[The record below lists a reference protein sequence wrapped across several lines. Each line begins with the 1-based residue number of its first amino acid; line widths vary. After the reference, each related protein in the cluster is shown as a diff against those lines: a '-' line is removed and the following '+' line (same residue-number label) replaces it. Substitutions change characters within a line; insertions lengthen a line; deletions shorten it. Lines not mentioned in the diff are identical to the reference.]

1 MNKHFIF
8 SLLFGA
14 SLVLSAN
21 IVQAQN
27 SESYESLM
35 KKGNDKFSAKDY
47 ISAKTYYEMAL
58 KQKAND
64 PTAKQ
69 KLSETVKK
77 IQEDG
82 ARQEVFYAHLD
93 EGDRLNGMQKY
104 EEALAEYEA
113 ALAVFPDDKYVTA
126 QAEAVRVIL
135 KERKD
140 KQDAFDL
147 AMSQGETLLEEE
159 NFDAAIMQFETAIEI
174 FPTDK
179 LPKEKLAEA
188 MQKKQLYEEKM
199 ARFDKLM
206 EEANQFGLRKNYDA
220 AIGKIDEALAL
231 FPNDLSASAKREEYQ
246 AAKGTADR
254 YNGIIA
260 EADRLYE
267 AKAYREAKVQ
277 YQSALTVVSGDAY
290 ATDMIARLD
299 PLIAELEA
307 QEEAERLAA
316 EELAARL
323 AAEAEAA
330 RIAAE
335 EEAARI
341 AAEEEAARLAAEE
354 AARIAAEEE
363 AARIAAEQEAARL
376 AAEEAARIAAEEEA
390 ARLAAEAE
398 AARIAAEEEAARL
411 AAEAEAARIAAEEE
425 AARQAA
431 LAAAEAERQATIK
444 AMLDEADAL
453 FNQQEYATAKVK
465 YQEVVAFDEGNATA
479 TAKISQIDGIFAQ
492 MAAEL
497 QQHFNDAMNAGNQAM
512 SAERFAEAITH
523 YQSALVYKPEDENA
537 AKQLAAA
544 EKAENDR
551 IAALRVQY
559 DAFIK
564 EGDANFKSNTFDKAI
579 EAYTKAEELGLES
592 YPTEMIARIGEII
605 EQNKLYELNSEPT
618 LLAAG
623 QAKRFEF
630 NKIDIAVRRSNY
642 VIIKVR
648 NPHPEKTFPMIVSF
662 GGAGGKNGGFVLP
675 IAATEEEKT
684 FIFRIGSQYKWFSED
699 NTWIELVSENNEIEI
714 SKVEVSRSN

>member
-1 MNKHFIF
+1 MRKKIIF
-8 SLLFGA
+8 TVLFGA

-21 IVQAQN
+21 IATAQK
-27 SESYESLM
+27 SETYESLM
-35 KKGNDKFSAKDY
+35 KKGNDKFGAKDY

-58 KQKAND
+58 KQKAD
-64 PTAKQ
+64 DSTAKQ
-69 KLSETVKK
+69 KLNETVKK

-93 EGDRLNGMQKY
+93 EGDRLNGQEKY

-113 ALAVFPDDKYVTA
+113 ALAVFPNDKYVTA
-126 QAEAVRVIL
+126 QAESIRSIL

-159 NFDAAIMQFETAIEI
+159 NFDAAIMQFEAAISI

-179 LPKEKLAEA
+179 LPKEKLADA
-188 MQKKQLYEEKM
+188 KQKKQLYAEKI

-220 AIGKIDEALAL
+220 AIAKIDEALSV
-231 FPNDLSASAKREEYQ
+231 FPNDLTASAKRNEYQ
-246 AAKGTADR
+246 NAKGIADQ

-267 AKAYREAKVQ
+267 SKAYREAKVQ
-277 YQSALTVVSGDAY
+277 YQSALAVVSGDAY

-299 PLIAELEA
+299 PLIAQQDA
-307 QEEAERLAA
+307 EEAARLAA
-316 EELAARL
+316 EAEAARL

-335 EEAARI
+335 EEAAR
-341 AAEEEAARLAAEE
+341 LAAE
-354 AARIAAEEE
+354 AE

-398 AARIAAEEEAARL
+398 AARIAAEEEAAR
-411 AAEAEAARIAAEEE
+411 
-425 AARQAA
+425 QAA
-431 LAAAEAERQATIK
+431 LAAAEAERQATIT
-444 AMLDEADAL
+444 AMLNEADAL
-453 FNQQEYATAKVK
+453 FNQQEYAQAKTK
-465 YQEVVAFDEGNATA
+465 YQEVVNFDEGNATA
-479 TAKISQIDGIFAQ
+479 STKIKEIDGIFAQ

-497 QQHFNDAMNAGNQAM
+497 QQHFDNAMNAGNQAM
-512 SAERFAEAITH
+512 SAEKFAEAITH
-523 YQSALVYKPEDENA
+523 YQSALVYKPEDETA

-551 IAALRVQY
+551 VAALRVQY
-559 DAFIK
+559 NAFIK
-564 EGDANFKSNTFDKAI
+564 DGDANFKSNTFDKAI

-592 YPTEMIARIGEII
+592 YPTEMIARISEII

-618 LLAAG
+618 MLAVG
-623 QAKRFEF
+623 QAKRFDF

-642 VIIKVR
+642 VIVKVR

-684 FIFRIGSQYKWFSED
+684 FIFRIGSLYKWFSED
-699 NTWIELVSENNEIEI
+699 NTWIELVSENNEVEI

>member
-1 MNKHFIF
+1 MHKKFIF
-8 SLLFGA
+8 TILFGA

-21 IVQAQN
+21 FVQAQ
-27 SESYESLM
+27 EAETYESLM
-35 KKGNDKFSAKDY
+35 KKGNDKYAAKDY

-93 EGDRLNGMQKY
+93 TGDQFYSQQRY
-104 EEALAEYEA
+104 EEALSEYEL
-113 ALAVFPDDKYVTA
+113 ALKVFPDDKYVTA
-126 QAEAVRVIL
+126 QAEAVRAIL
-135 KERKD
+135 KERQD

-159 NFDAAIMQFETAIEI
+159 NFDAAIMQFETAIQI

-188 MQKKQLYEEKM
+188 KQKKQLYTEKM
-199 ARFDKLM
+199 TRFDKLM
-206 EEANQFGLRKNYDA
+206 EEANQQGLRKNYDA
-220 AIGKIDEALAL
+220 AIAKIDEALTL
-231 FPNDLSASAKREEYQ
+231 FPNDLNANTKRNEYQ
-246 AAKGTADR
+246 AAKSTTDR

-267 AKAYREAKVQ
+267 AKAYREAKAQ
-277 YQSALTVVSGDAY
+277 YQSALAVVSGDAY
-290 ATDMIARLD
+290 ATDMISRLD
-299 PLIAELEA
+299 PLIAQQDA
-307 QEEAERLAA
+307 
-316 EELAARL
+316 
-323 AAEAEAA
+323 
-330 RIAAE
+330 
-335 EEAARI
+335 
-341 AAEEEAARLAAEE
+341 EEAARLAAE
-354 AARIAAEEE
+354 A
-363 AARIAAEQEAARL
+363 
-376 AAEEAARIAAEEEA
+376 EA

-411 AAEAEAARIAAEEE
+411 AAEAEAARIAAEAEAARIAAEEEAARIAAEQEAARLAAEEAARLAAEEE

-444 AMLDEADAL
+444 TMMDEADAL

-465 YQEVVAFDEGNATA
+465 YQEIVAFDEGNAA
-479 TAKISQIDGIFAQ
+479 ASAKIKEIDGILAQ
-492 MAAEL
+492 MAAEIE
-497 QQHFNDAMNAGNQAM
+497 QHYNNAMNAGNQAM
-512 SAERFAEAITH
+512 STEKFAEAITH
-523 YQSALVYKPEDENA
+523 YQSALVYKPEDA
-537 AKQLAAA
+537 TAQAQLAAA

-551 IAALRVQY
+551 IAALRVPY
-559 DAFIK
+559 NAFIK
-564 EGDANFKSNTFDKAI
+564 EGDANFKTNTFDKAI
-579 EAYTKAEELGLES
+579 EAYTKAEELGLDT

-618 LLAAG
+618 LLGAG

-662 GGAGGKNGGFVLP
+662 GGTGGKNGGFVLP
-675 IAATEEEKT
+675 IAAVEEEKT
-684 FIFRIGSQYKWFSED
+684 FIFRIGSLYKWFSED
-699 NTWIELVSENNEIEI
+699 NTWIELISENNEVEI

>member
-1 MNKHFIF
+1 M
-8 SLLFGA
+8 LFGTA
-14 SLVLSAN
+14 LVFGAN
-21 IVQAQN
+21 IATAQE
-27 SESYESLM
+27 SETYETLM
-35 KKGNDKFSAKDY
+35 KKGNDKFGAKDY
-47 ISAKTYYEMAL
+47 ISAKTYFEMAL

-77 IQEDG
+77 IKEDG

-93 EGDRLNGMQKY
+93 EGDRLNGQEKY
-104 EEALAEYEA
+104 EEALSEYEA
-113 ALAVFPDDKYVTA
+113 ALSVFPDDKYATA
-126 QAEAVRVIL
+126 QADAIRAIL
-135 KERKD
+135 QERKD

-159 NFDAAIMQFETAIEI
+159 NFDAAIMQFETAIGI

-188 MQKKQLYEEKM
+188 KQKKQLFAEKT

-220 AIGKIDEALAL
+220 AITKIDEALTL
-231 FPNDLSASAKREEYQ
+231 FPNDLTASNKRNEYQ
-246 AAKGTADR
+246 AAKGVADQ

-267 AKAYREAKVQ
+267 AKAYREAKTQ
-277 YQSALTVVSGDAY
+277 YQNALAVVSGDAY

-299 PLIAELEA
+299 PLIAQQDA
-307 QEEAERLAA
+307 EEAARLAA
-316 EELAARL
+316 EAEAARL

-335 EEAARI
+335 Q
-341 AAEEEAARLAAEE
+341 EAARLAAE
-354 AARIAAEEE
+354 AE

-376 AAEEAARIAAEEEA
+376 AAEEAARIAAEQ
-390 ARLAAEAE
+390 
-398 AARIAAEEEAARL
+398 EAARL

-431 LAAAEAERQATIK
+431 LAAAEAERQATIT
-444 AMLDEADAL
+444 AMLNEADAL
-453 FNQQEYATAKVK
+453 FNQQEYAQAKTK
-465 YQEVVAFDEGNATA
+465 YQEVVSFDEGNATA
-479 TAKISQIDGIFAQ
+479 SAKIKEIDGIFAQ

-497 QQHFNDAMNAGNQAM
+497 QQHFDNAMNAGNQAM
-512 SAERFAEAITH
+512 SAEQFAEAITH
-523 YQSALVYKPEDENA
+523 FQSALVYKPEDENA

-551 IAALRVQY
+551 VAALRTQY
-559 DAFIK
+559 NAFIK
-564 EGDANFKSNTFDKAI
+564 DGDANFRSNTFDKAI
-579 EAYTKAEELGLES
+579 EAYTKAEELNLET

-605 EQNKLYELNSEPT
+605 EQNKLYELNREPIT
-618 LLAAG
+618 LAAG
-623 QAKRFEF
+623 EAKRFDF

-642 VIIKVR
+642 VIVKVR

-675 IAATEEEKT
+675 VAATEAEKT
-684 FIFRIGSQYKWFSED
+684 FIFRIGSIYKWFSED
-699 NTWIELVSENNEIEI
+699 NTWIELVSENNEVEI
-714 SKVEVSRSN
+714 SKVEISRSN